1 MRSPTE
7 AYHLK
12 KASDTSPA
20 RRVDSEMWVE
30 RLIVG
35 PLQVNCY
42 IVADDKGRA
51 IVIDPGGDA
60 GKILAVVD
68 QKDLSVE
75 HIVNTHVHFDHI
87 LGVEEVRRT
96 TGANFLIHRE
106 EATVLDTARE
116 LSGGFMGYK
125 VEFPEVGGYLQ
136 DGDMVQAGALRFEVL
151 FTPGHTPGG
160 ISLLVEDSAFTGDTL
175 FAGGVG
181 RTDLPGGS
189 WEQLMESIRHRLLP
203 LGDDVKVYPGH
214 GPFSTI
220 GMERRSNP
228 FMV

>member
-1 MRSPTE
+1 
-7 AYHLK
+7 
-12 KASDTSPA
+12 
-20 RRVDSEMWVE
+20 MWIQ

-42 IVADDKGRA
+42 VVADDEGRA
-51 IVIDPGGDA
+51 IVIDPGGDPQR
-60 GKILAVVD
+60 ILTVVKE
-68 QKDLSVE
+68 KDLLVE

-87 LGVEEVRRT
+87 LGVEEVRLA
-96 TGANFLIHRE
+96 TGADFLIHKE
-106 EATVLDTARE
+106 EIAVLDAAKE
-116 LSGGFMGYK
+116 LSGSFMGYR
-125 VEFPEVGGYLQ
+125 VEVPEVGGNLKQ
-136 DGDMVQAGALRFEVL
+136 GDMVQAGALRFEVL

-214 GPFSTI
+214 GPFTTI
-220 GMERRSNP
+220 GKERRSNP
-228 FMV
+228 FLV